1 MKSKYLLRIF
11 LLIVLV
17 VSTVSVISMMVAI
30 SATESENQ
38 ALEDQIQEQKLRNS
52 EKSELLDEENEE
64 DFYRDIA
71 ENVLGY
77 GYGNEKV
84 YVNISGQ

>member
-11 LLIVLV
+11 LLIVLI

-30 SATESENQ
+30 SATESDNQ

-52 EKSELLDEENEE
+52 EKSELLDEEN
-64 DFYRDIA
+64 DKVQVMAIIYNKRDQIKQLQNLDRL
-71 ENVLGY
+71 E
-77 GYGNEKV
+77 
-84 YVNISGQ
+84 